1 MRAVDI
7 ITKKRGLSG
16 GTGGELS
23 KEEIEYL
30 VQSYVQGDTPDYQ
43 MAAFLMAVYFR
54 GMSADETGY
63 LTGAMLSSGDVINLR
78 RLGLEGPFVDKH
90 STGGVGDKVSL
101 PLAAVAAAMGVKV
114 PMMSGRALGITGG
127 TLDKLEAVGGYNV
140 NLSPERFA
148 EIIGECGFAMTA
160 QSERIVPADK
170 RMYALRDVTGTVE
183 SIPLITASILSKKVA
198 EGSDALVFDVKA
210 GTGAFMKTQQEAER
224 LAASLVRSARV
235 LGKRSC
241 ALITQMDVP
250 LGLKVGNFLEVE
262 ESLECLQGRGPDDVM
277 ELVYEIAA
285 RMAVFAGVAATGDEA
300 LERAKEVV
308 SSGEALRRFLL
319 NVRLQGANPDEL
331 LEQQGKRRG
340 SYSRTLVASQTGWLD
355 VDAGGV
361 GRACVALGVGRA
373 RAADSVD
380 ADAGVVFE
388 CVHGQ
393 QVHKGELILTAFSSD
408 ERRIDDAFPLIEG
421 AVCVMPSPPSP
432 CPLILKEI
440 R

>member
-54 GMSADETGY
+54 GMSATETGY
-63 LTGAMLSSGDVINLR
+63 LTGAMLSSGDVIDLR
-78 RLGLEGPFVDKH
+78 RLGLSGPFVDKH

-101 PLAAVAAAMGVKV
+101 PLAAVAASMGVQV

-127 TLDKLEAVGGYNV
+127 TLDKLEAIRGYNV
-140 NLSPERFA
+140 NLTPQRFA

-198 EGSDALVFDVKA
+198 EGADALVFDVKA
-210 GTGAFMKTQQEAER
+210 GSGAFMKTQQAAEH
-224 LAASLVRSARV
+224 LATSLVEAAKA

-241 ALITQMDVP
+241 ALITRMDAP
-250 LGLKVGNFLEVE
+250 LGLKVGNFVE
-262 ESLECLQGRGPDDVM
+262 IEETLECLQGRGSADVM
-277 ELVYEIAA
+277 ELVCELAS
-285 RMAVFAGVAATGDEA
+285 RMALFAGMAATGDEA
-300 LERAKEVV
+300 IERAKTAV

-319 NVRLQGANPDEL
+319 NVKLQGGNPDEL
-331 LEQQGKRRG
+331 LAQQGRRRPA
-340 SYSRTLVASQTGWLD
+340 YRQELVAEQCGWLC
-355 VDAGGV
+355 VDAGGI
-361 GRACVALGVGRA
+361 GRACVTLGVGRSKA
-373 RAADSVD
+373 SDAVDS
-380 ADAGVVFE
+380 DAGVVFE
-388 CVHGQ
+388 RRHGQ
-393 QVHKGELILTAFSSD
+393 HVEKGDLVLTSFASCKKCLD
-408 ERRIDDAFPLIEG
+408 EAFPLIAR
-421 AVCVMPSPPSP
+421 AVSVQPSPPP
-432 CPLILKEI
+432 AVPLILKEVS
-440 R
+440 